1 MTINIDSYQSESE
14 GPLNN
19 DKSDSIT
26 NSQTQLNVSFI
37 QYTIISNNHLII
49 AAWLNDLR
57 SRRDV
62 LLNQIYK
69 YNLKQ

>member
-1 MTINIDSYQSESE
+1 MELWIQ
-14 GPLNN
+14 NN

-26 NSQTQLNVSFI
+26 NSQLQLNVSFR

-57 SRRDV
+57 SRHDV
-62 LLNQIYK
+62 LLNKIYK
-69 YNLKQ
+69 YNLNQLE

>member
-1 MTINIDSYQSESE
+1 VTINIDSYQSESE
-14 GPLNN
+14 GSLNN

-26 NSQTQLNVSFI
+26 NSQTQLNVSFR